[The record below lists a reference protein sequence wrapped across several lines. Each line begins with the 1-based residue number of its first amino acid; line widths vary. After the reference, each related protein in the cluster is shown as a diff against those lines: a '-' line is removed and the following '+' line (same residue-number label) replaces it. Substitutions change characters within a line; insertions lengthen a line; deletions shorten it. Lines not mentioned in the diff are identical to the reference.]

1 MFTVPKLVDV
11 AFLQADVEVRTADSL
26 ASPDHKD
33 TTGDAPK
40 PSKTWAVW

>member
-1 MFTVPKLVDV
+1 MFTDPKLVDV

-33 TTGDAPK
+33 TTGDAPNHPK
-40 PSKTWAVW
+40 PGQIW